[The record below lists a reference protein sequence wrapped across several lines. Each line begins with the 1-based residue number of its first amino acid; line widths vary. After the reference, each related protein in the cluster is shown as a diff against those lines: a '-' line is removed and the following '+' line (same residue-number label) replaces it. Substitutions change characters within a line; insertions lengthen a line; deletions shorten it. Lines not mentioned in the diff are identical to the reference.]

1 MGSTNQHRNQ
11 ALYSLNSKPFT
22 NAYQGKPASQCTSK
36 TDCPVRS
43 NLYFSFFL
51 PISLGAPRFYMETES
66 LKILHCLQ
74 VIILHI
80 SQGIKKDLNTGRG
93 QGKASLGQIQISV
106 LVVIPEQGNDVS

>member
-1 MGSTNQHRNQ
+1 
-11 ALYSLNSKPFT
+11 
-22 NAYQGKPASQCTSK
+22 
-36 TDCPVRS
+36 
-43 NLYFSFFL
+43 
-51 PISLGAPRFYMETES
+51 METER